1 MRKQA
6 AAAERDRKAY
16 DLAWRYLLHLPSAGV
31 SEELLQHYLNP
42 PSNRDTPNA
51 MADVFR
57 RLLESAQ
64 NRGMMA
70 TVIGGSIGGVGTLGP
85 ILGGFS
91 PTSAIQRFASPE
103 EFLNAIK
110 QELRPVGKFRRGRGS
125 LWPLF
130 ARAVLSGAQFLGQF
144 ASGPEFIEWV
154 RVFDADGRKRAA
166 LPMLLSQEIDG
177 FGFALACDFLKELG
191 FVNFAKPDVHVKA
204 VVRGLRLSS
213 KTANDYAVFKAVVRI
228 ASNCGKTPYAVDKL
242 FWLVGS
248 GRFYDH
254 PEMGKKGR
262 VRTNRNGFVR
272 SARQLLSVAA

>member
-1 MRKQA
+1 LRKQA

-16 DLAWRYLLHLPSAGV
+16 DLAWRYLLDLPSAGV
-31 SEELLQHYLNP
+31 TEELLQHYLNP

-64 NRGMMA
+64 NRGMMT
-70 TVIGGSIGGVGTLGP
+70 TVIGGSIGGVAALGP
-85 ILGGFS
+85 MLGGFS
-91 PTSAIQRFASPE
+91 PTSTIKRFASSE
-103 EFLNAIK
+103 ELLDAIK
-110 QELRPVGKFRRGRGS
+110 LELRPVGKFRRGRGS

-130 ARAVLSGAQFLGQF
+130 ARAALSGAQFLSQF
-144 ASGPEFIEWV
+144 DSGPEFIEWV
-154 RVFDADGRKRAA
+154 RVFDADDRKRAA

-191 FVNFAKPDVHVKA
+191 FLNFAKPDVHVKA
-204 VVRGLRLSS
+204 VVKGLQLSG
-213 KTANDYAVFKAVVRI
+213 KAANDYAVFKAVVRI
-228 ASNCGKTPYAVDKL
+228 ASSCGKTPYAVDKL

-254 PEMGKKGR
+254 PEMGKKGL
-262 VRTNRNGFVR
+262 VRTDRDGFVR
-272 SARQLLSVAA
+272 RARRVLASAA

>member
-1 MRKQA
+1 
-6 AAAERDRKAY
+6 
-16 DLAWRYLLHLPSAGV
+16 
-31 SEELLQHYLNP
+31 LQHYLNP
-42 PSNRDTPNA
+42 PSNLDTPNA

-70 TVIGGSIGGVGTLGP
+70 TVIGGSIGGVDALGP
-85 ILGGFS
+85 MLDGFS
-91 PTSAIQRFASPE
+91 PTGAIRRFASSGE
-103 EFLNAIK
+103 LLDAIK
-110 QELRPVGKFRRGRGS
+110 RELQPVGKFRRGPGS

-130 ARAVLSGAQFLGQF
+130 AKAALSGAQFLSQF

-154 RVFDADGRKRAA
+154 RVFDADDRKRAA

-177 FGFALACDFLKELG
+177 FGLALACDFLKELG
-191 FVNFAKPDVHVKA
+191 FLNFAKPDVHVKA
-204 VVRGLRLSS
+204 IVRGLGLSS
-213 KTANDYAVFKAVVRI
+213 RTANDYAVFKAVVRI
-228 ASNCGKTPYAVDKL
+228 AANCGRTPYAVDKL

-262 VRTNRNGFVR
+262 VRTNRNRFIR
-272 SARQLLSVAA
+272 SAQRLLGLGAADPSPPGHARP